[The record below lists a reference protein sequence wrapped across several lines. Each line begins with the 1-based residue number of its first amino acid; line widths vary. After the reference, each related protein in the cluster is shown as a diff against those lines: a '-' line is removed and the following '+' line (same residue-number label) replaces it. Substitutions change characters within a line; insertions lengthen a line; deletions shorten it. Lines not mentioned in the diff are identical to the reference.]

1 MLQKSLPILVFCWLA
16 LPLCAQVTFVVDA
29 LPANTPA
36 EDSLF
41 VAGTFNDWKPGEPA
55 FRFSA
60 DSSGR
65 FSLTLRQIQPPFEF
79 KITRGSWK
87 RVEGDALG
95 QQADNRHYDG
105 SARDDTVYLQILSW
119 EGLPLAPTHG
129 WATLLVKA
137 IPENTPPDASLYV
150 VGSFNKWHPGD
161 PNYKLQREPDGS
173 YSIRIPLWQDTTYY
187 KFSRGAWE
195 TVEGRP
201 NGRARVNRQLILQPG
216 EAMAS
221 PIGVEIESWE
231 DLSGNPINIYT
242 ILLLL
247 AAIQGLLLILAINS
261 LQNNNRAANRILSV
275 LILLISVAL
284 AGRVSTYDRE
294 IFQRMPHLLLLPDVI
309 YFLYAPVFFLYV
321 KRLLHVPAHGK
332 KTGHSYWHFVP
343 FALQLLAYFPLL
355 TMPKWAFIDQVVNL
369 GLKPFFAWAGG
380 LALLYNAAYWW
391 ACRRTIGRYEKEAGN
406 THAFETNLEFLRVV
420 MWLKAAC
427 LGLWAATYFIG
438 GLGLSLHR
446 DFSFLTDKTTD
457 ALWAAFSLTVFFLGY
472 YTMRQP
478 EIFKL
483 PDPDPATPKPPEE
496 EAEEKAAAAM
506 GAEEMQSVKEK
517 LEQLMQAEQ
526 PYRNPGLTL
535 FELAQMAGTN
545 AHSLSRVINE
555 GFDMNFNDL
564 INSYRVEEFKRLAL
578 QEEYQNHTLLAIA
591 FFVGFNSKSAFNR
604 SFKKLE
610 DCTPR
615 EYLKGIT
622 S

>member
-41 VAGTFNDWKPGEPA
+41 VAGTFNDWQPGDSA
-55 FRFSA
+55 FRLST
-60 DSSGR
+60 DSTGR
-65 FSLTLRQIQPPFEF
+65 LSLTLRQVQPPFEF

-95 QQADNRHYDG
+95 QQADNRRYDG
-105 SARDDTVYLQILSW
+105 SAKGDTVHLQILSW

-173 YSIRIPLWQDTTYY
+173 YSIRIPLWQDTTHY

-216 EAMAS
+216 EAIAT
-221 PIGVEIESWE
+221 PIRVEIESWE

-294 IFQRMPHLLLLPDVI
+294 MFQRMPHLLLL
-309 YFLYAPVFFLYV
+309 
-321 KRLLHVPAHGK
+321 
-332 KTGHSYWHFVP
+332 
-343 FALQLLAYFPLL
+343 
-355 TMPKWAFIDQVVNL
+355 
-369 GLKPFFAWAGG
+369 G
-380 LALLYNAAYWW
+380 LA
-391 ACRRTIGRYEKEAGN
+391 
-406 THAFETNLEFLRVV
+406 
-420 MWLKAAC
+420 
-427 LGLWAATYFIG
+427 
-438 GLGLSLHR
+438 
-446 DFSFLTDKTTD
+446 
-457 ALWAAFSLTVFFLGY
+457 
-472 YTMRQP
+472 
-478 EIFKL
+478 
-483 PDPDPATPKPPEE
+483 PA
-496 EAEEKAAAAM
+496 
-506 GAEEMQSVKEK
+506 
-517 LEQLMQAEQ
+517 
-526 PYRNPGLTL
+526 
-535 FELAQMAGTN
+535 
-545 AHSLSRVINE
+545 
-555 GFDMNFNDL
+555 
-564 INSYRVEEFKRLAL
+564 
-578 QEEYQNHTLLAIA
+578 
-591 FFVGFNSKSAFNR
+591 
-604 SFKKLE
+604 
-610 DCTPR
+610 
-615 EYLKGIT
+615 
-622 S
+622 